1 MNKKLSYII
10 ITHYK
15 KIKTMFKGLT
25 KFIKRT
31 AKRTYVKWTIWNR
44 TNSAEKIKISETQ
57 KMCLSICRT
66 LITHKDSKFLI
77 APISGKRYIKNTALS
92 LFVIFDG
99 HTVSMTNHVYHYEV
113 EIDDRN
119 WQRITHMFDDK
130 VETIR
135 REYENEIMSQIENSL
150 HKLQEKVKS
159 SDIQVL
165 MKSTG
170 AQERE

>member
-1 MNKKLSYII
+1 MFNK
-10 ITHYK
+10 
-15 KIKTMFKGLT
+15 LT
-25 KFIKRT
+25 KFMRRT
-31 AKRTYVKWTIWNR
+31 AKRTYVKWVIMNR
-44 TNSAEKIKISETQ
+44 NNSAEKQKISETQ
-57 KMCLSICRT
+57 KLCLSICRT

-92 LFVIFDG
+92 LFVIFDA
-99 HTVSMTNHVYHYEV
+99 HIISMTNHVYHYEV
-113 EIDDRN
+113 DIDDRN

-159 SDIQVL
+159 TDMAAL
-165 MKSTG
+165 MKTTS
-170 AQERE
+170 AQEREFVIL

>member
-1 MNKKLSYII
+1 
-10 ITHYK
+10 
-15 KIKTMFKGLT
+15 MFKRLS
-25 KFIKRT
+25 KFLKRT

-44 TNSAEKIKISETQ
+44 TNSAEKVKISETQ

-159 SDIQVL
+159 SDMSNFLI
-165 MKSTG
+165 KTSTQ
-170 AQERE
+170 QEREFVIL

>member
-1 MNKKLSYII
+1 
-10 ITHYK
+10 
-15 KIKTMFKGLT
+15 MFNRLT

-31 AKRTYVKWTIWNR
+31 AKRTYVKWVIMNR
-44 TNSAEKIKISETQ
+44 NNSAEKQKISETQ
-57 KMCLSICRT
+57 KLCLSICRT

-92 LFVIFDG
+92 LFVIFDS
-99 HTVSMTNHVYHYEV
+99 HMVSITNHVYHYEV

-159 SDIQVL
+159 SDMVGL
-165 MKSTG
+165 LRTTG
-170 AQERE
+170 LQEREFVVL

>member
-1 MNKKLSYII
+1 
-10 ITHYK
+10 
-15 KIKTMFKGLT
+15 MFKRLS
-25 KFIKRT
+25 KFLKRT

-44 TNSAEKIKISETQ
+44 TNSAEKVKISETQ

-159 SDIQVL
+159 SDMNNFLI
-165 MKSTG
+165 KTSTQ
-170 AQERE
+170 QEREFVVL

>member
-1 MNKKLSYII
+1 MKSIA
-10 ITHYK
+10 
-15 KIKTMFKGLT
+15 
-25 KFIKRT
+25 KFFRRL
-31 AKRTYVKWTIWNR
+31 AKRTYVKWVIFNR
-44 TNSAEKIKISETQ
+44 STSAEKQKISETQ
-57 KMCLSICRT
+57 KLCLSICRT

-92 LFVIFDG
+92 LFVIFDA
-99 HTVSMTNHVYHYEV
+99 HIISMTNHVYHYEV
-113 EIDDRN
+113 DIDDRN

-159 SDIQVL
+159 TDLTGLI
-165 MKSTG
+165 KSSG
-170 AQERE
+170 QEREFVIL

>member
-1 MNKKLSYII
+1 MKSIA
-10 ITHYK
+10 
-15 KIKTMFKGLT
+15 
-25 KFIKRT
+25 KFFRRL
-31 AKRTYVKWTIWNR
+31 AKRTYVKWVIFNR
-44 TNSAEKIKISETQ
+44 STSAEKQKISETQ
-57 KMCLSICRT
+57 KLCLSICRT

-92 LFVIFDG
+92 LFVIFDA
-99 HTVSMTNHVYHYEV
+99 HIISMTNHVYHYEV
-113 EIDDRN
+113 DIDDRN

-159 SDIQVL
+159 SDLTGLI
-165 MKSTG
+165 KSSG
-170 AQERE
+170 QEREFVIL